1 MHRVPG
7 FTKPASE
14 LHTCNMHHET
24 QKSMHASPRVS
35 TCVRSLNVRTSLSAT
50 YTQAPTH
57 NHISRYLLNVH
68 ESSNLSRRPFPDE
81 MRSFDFIWQMHASVH
96 AVTRTHANEIV
107 FAAVQE
113 HTGKQDSYAAAVSR
127 CTFEPL
133 GSTRGPFGYSCVPQR
148 AIGSAYALLR
158 SNYAYKL
165 LGFSAVQTNT
175 LSHLWSALF
184 FLFSF
189 SPLPRLSVWVSSE
202 RSSIDGTTLI
212 TTGGRSVC
220 LSIFSMERSHPTH
233 A

>member
-1 MHRVPG
+1 M
-7 FTKPASE
+7 K
-14 LHTCNMHHET
+14 
-24 QKSMHASPRVS
+24 
-35 TCVRSLNVRTSLSAT
+35 CVHSILYDRCTRP
-50 YTQAPTH
+50 YTQLLALMRTRSCLPQCRNTPGNRIVMRQPFH
-57 NHISRYLLNVH
+57 GVLSSR
-68 ESSNLSRRPFPDE
+68 
-81 MRSFDFIWQMHASVH
+81 
-96 AVTRTHANEIV
+96 
-107 FAAVQE
+107 
-113 HTGKQDSYAAAVSR
+113 
-127 CTFEPL
+127 
-133 GSTRGPFGYSCVPQR
+133 STRGPFGYSCVPQR

-175 LSHLWSALF
+175 LLHLWSALF